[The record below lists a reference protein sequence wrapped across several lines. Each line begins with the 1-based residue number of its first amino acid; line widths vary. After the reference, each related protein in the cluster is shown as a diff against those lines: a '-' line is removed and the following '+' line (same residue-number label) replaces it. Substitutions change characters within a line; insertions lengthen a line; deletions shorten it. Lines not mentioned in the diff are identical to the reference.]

1 MTHYEMTENLSRKC
15 NVTLEEAKTALE
27 VGDWNMLTAGQLL
40 EDEKLRRM
48 QELDEVASGCEAAAV
63 QEAADEAAVEEAA
76 ATAEKIE
83 AAEQADQAE
92 AAEQGDK
99 AEAAEKAEARKSR
112 RAQGFRNLWDHVRRL
127 VAHGNRNRFEVRKG
141 DELVLEMPVTVLVL
155 ALACMFWLCLPL
167 LAIGLFTGCR
177 YSFSGVDLNRES
189 INGALGKAAD
199 AAERVKKAVA
209 EA

>member
-1 MTHYEMTENLSRKC
+1 MTQYEMTENLSRKC

-27 VGDWNMLTAGQLL
+27 VSDWNILTAGQLL

-48 QELDEVASGCEAAAV
+48 QELDEVASGCEAATAR
-63 QEAADEAAVEEAA
+63 EAADEAAPE

-83 AAEQADQAE
+83 AAGQAE
-92 AAEQGDK
+92 EAD
-99 AEAAEKAEARKSR
+99 AAEKAQAAK
-112 RAQGFRNLWDHVRRL
+112 ACHAKGFKNLWAHIRRL
-127 VAHGNRNRFEVRKG
+127 VARGNRNRFEVRKG

-167 LAIGLFTGCR
+167 LVIGLFAGCR
-177 YSFSGVDLNRES
+177 YSFSGVDLDRES
-189 INGALGKAAD
+189 INGALGKASD